1 MTDLTKPKIAPAP
14 LDQQKRRRL
23 RFVPTPLQ
31 VTNLG
36 ANKLLPEWIYEQLL
50 EQIATGRLARGDR
63 LPSEHALAHSF
74 GVSRPT
80 VRNALFRLQADGV
93 VLSRK
98 GSGNFVAE
106 TPSLHLINLRPG
118 TGNIAEMLL
127 GVEFRVAIEG
137 DAAALAATRRT
148 DVELAALGDVI
159 RRQKRSIDAPLVEVH
174 DADIAF
180 HVLIAD
186 AARNR
191 LFVEAIQGL
200 YNSVM
205 NSWLLWHRM
214 EANEYKKLW
223 QIVLKEHCAVYEAI
237 RIGDAEAAR
246 TAMRRHLNMGR
257 QRMLRTN
264 EQRPASRK

>member
-1 MTDLTKPKIAPAP
+1 
-14 LDQQKRRRL
+14 
-23 RFVPTPLQ
+23 
-31 VTNLG
+31 
-36 ANKLLPEWIYEQLL
+36 
-50 EQIATGRLARGDR
+50 
-63 LPSEHALAHSF
+63 
-74 GVSRPT
+74 
-80 VRNALFRLQADGV
+80 
-93 VLSRK
+93 
-98 GSGNFVAE
+98 
-106 TPSLHLINLRPG
+106 
-118 TGNIAEMLL
+118 MLL

-214 EANEYKKLW
+214 EANEYRKLW
-223 QIVLKEHCAVYEAI
+223 QIVLKEHYAVYEAI
-237 RIGDAEAAR
+237 RVGDAEAAR
-246 TAMRRHLNMGR
+246 IAMRLHLNMGR

-264 EQRPASRK
+264 EQRPASGN

>member
-1 MTDLTKPKIAPAP
+1 MTKLLK
-14 LDQQKRRRL
+14 QKAASEPSGTQRRDRL
-23 RFVPTPLQ
+23 RAAPTAVQ
-31 VTNLG
+31 VVTLG

-50 EQIATGRLARGDR
+50 EQIARGRLARGDR
-63 LPSEHALAHSF
+63 LPPEHALAQSF

-93 VLSRK
+93 VVSRK
-98 GSGNFVAE
+98 GSGNYVAE
-106 TPSLHLINLRPG
+106 TPSLHLVNLKPG
-118 TGNIAEMLL
+118 SGNIAEMLL
-127 GVEFRVAIEG
+127 GFEFRVAIEG

-148 DVELAALGDVI
+148 DVELAALGEVI
-159 RRQKRSIDAPLVEVH
+159 RRQKRSIGAPLTEVH

-200 YNSVM
+200 YSAVM

-214 EANEYKKLW
+214 AANEYRQLW
-223 QIVLKEHCAVYEAI
+223 RVVLREHCAVYEAI
-237 RIGDAEAAR
+237 RVGDAEAAR
-246 TAMRRHLNMGR
+246 TAMRHHLNKGR

-264 EQRPASRK
+264 EQQPASGK